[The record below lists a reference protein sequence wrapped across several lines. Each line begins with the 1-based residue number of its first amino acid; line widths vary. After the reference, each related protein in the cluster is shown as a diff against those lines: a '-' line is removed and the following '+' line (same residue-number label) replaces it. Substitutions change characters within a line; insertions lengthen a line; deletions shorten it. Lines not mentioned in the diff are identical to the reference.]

1 MDIYKYFSQNVTV
14 FLQNSGFNTINS
26 VEALFWFIEHTINT
40 ELAAE
45 LSFLAAYDETKKA
58 IQEIVDM
65 PDRQID
71 LFIRFCVQNNGRLS
85 ARKRGSHF
93 DFLSDEE
100 LAWMEQAVTAAY
112 SIG

>member
-1 MDIYKYFSQNVTV
+1 VFSQNVTV
-14 FLQNSGFNTINS
+14 FLQNSGLNTINS

-85 ARKRGSHF
+85 ARK
-93 DFLSDEE
+93 
-100 LAWMEQAVTAAY
+100 AAY

>member
-1 MDIYKYFSQNVTV
+1 MFSQNVTV
-14 FLQNSGFNTINS
+14 FLQNSGLNTINS